1 MEHEECD
8 VSRVLFELFL
18 NKLFCI
24 KKNNNF
30 ASIIHLP
37 MNRLLPIALILFLSS
52 MCFGQEVETV
62 SERFHYR
69 YLKKEQTKE
78 QIQKDNEE
86 RQRNWQEELEAMK
99 ANLAEG
105 QRVSDN
111 VKVEVLTDA
120 QPPDLIVSVAYETLN
135 LSEEADDY
143 ALGKYTIQNS
153 NACMLMCNFLKDK
166 LENDLAEYLKEGTK
180 VDVKI
185 TGATDGVPI
194 RSKIAYNGEYGDF
207 TDKPI
212 ILNGSPYNMTV
223 TQKMGIKT
231 NGQLAFLR
239 TQGVEHFLKTEVEPL
254 KHTENTFQEFAVENK
269 EKGGGYRRVS
279 VEMTIR
285 GAFADVE
292 PENTKKP

>member
-1 MEHEECD
+1 M
-8 VSRVLFELFL
+8 
-18 NKLFCI
+18 
-24 KKNNNF
+24 KKT
-30 ASIIHLP
+30 
-37 MNRLLPIALILFLSS
+37 LLITILVTFVAL
-52 MCFGQEVETV
+52 CFGQEVETV

-69 YLKKEQTKE
+69 YLRPEQTKE

-86 RQRNWQEELEAMK
+86 RQRNWQEELAAMK

-105 QRVSDN
+105 QKVSDN
-111 VKVEVLTDA
+111 VKIEVMTDA
-120 QPPDLIVSVAYETLN
+120 QPPDLIVKVAYETIN

-153 NACMLMCNFLKDK
+153 NACMLMCNFLKNK

-185 TGATDGVPI
+185 TGATDGTPI
-194 RSKIAYNGEYGDF
+194 RTKIAYKGEYGDF
-207 TDKPI
+207 NNKPI
-212 ILNGSPYNMTV
+212 TLNGAPYNMTV
-223 TQKMGIKT
+223 TQKTGITT

-239 TQGVEHFLKTEVEPL
+239 TQGVEDFLKTQVEPL
-254 KHTENTFQEFAVENK
+254 KHTENTFQSIAVENK

-279 VEMTIR
+279 VEMTLR

-292 PENTKKP
+292 PEKTEKP

>member
-1 MEHEECD
+1 MKK
-8 VSRVLFELFL
+8 FL
-18 NKLFCI
+18 LVTI
-24 KKNNNF
+24 
-30 ASIIHLP
+30 
-37 MNRLLPIALILFLSS
+37 LISLSA
-52 MCFGQEVETV
+52 MCLGQEIETV

-99 ANLAEG
+99 ANLTEG

-111 VKVEVLTDA
+111 VKIEVQTDV
-120 QPPDLIVSVAYETLN
+120 QDDNLIISVAYETLVVADA
-135 LSEEADDY
+135 ADDY
-143 ALGKYTIQNS
+143 ALGKYTIENS

-166 LENDLAEYLKEGTK
+166 LENDLSEYLKEGTK

-185 TGATDGVPI
+185 TGATDGTPI
-194 RSKIAYNGEYGDF
+194 RTKIVYKGEYGDF
-207 TDKPI
+207 TDRPI

-223 TQKMGIKT
+223 TQKTGVKT

-254 KHTENTFQEFAVENK
+254 KHTENTFQEYAVENK

-285 GAFADVE
+285 DVFAIVE
-292 PENTKKP
+292 PSKTEKP

>member
-1 MEHEECD
+1 MTI
-8 VSRVLFELFL
+8 L
-18 NKLFCI
+18 
-24 KKNNNF
+24 
-30 ASIIHLP
+30 
-37 MNRLLPIALILFLSS
+37 IALSA
-52 MCFGQEVETV
+52 MGFGQEVETV

-120 QPPDLIVSVAYETLN
+120 QPPDLIVSVSYETLS
-135 LSEEADDY
+135 LAEEADDY

-153 NACMLMCNFLKDK
+153 NACMLMCNFLKNK
-166 LENDLAEYLKEGTK
+166 MENELAEYLTEGTK
-180 VDVKI
+180 VDVRI
-185 TGATDGVPI
+185 TGATDGTPI
-194 RSKIAYNGEYGDF
+194 RSKIAYKGEYGDF
-207 TDKPI
+207 TDKDI
-212 ILNGSPYNMTV
+212 TLNGEPYKMTV
-223 TQKMGIKT
+223 TQKTGVTT

-239 TQGVEHFLKTEVEPL
+239 TQGVEDFLKNKVEPL
-254 KHTENTFQEFAVENK
+254 KHTENTFQSIAVENK

-279 VEMTIR
+279 VEIIIR
-285 GAFADVE
+285 DAFADVE
-292 PENTKKP
+292 PSKTDKP

>member
-1 MEHEECD
+1 M
-8 VSRVLFELFL
+8 
-18 NKLFCI
+18 
-24 KKNNNF
+24 KK
-30 ASIIHLP
+30 I
-37 MNRLLPIALILFLSS
+37 LLITILITLSALG
-52 MCFGQEVETV
+52 FGQVVETV
-62 SERFHYR
+62 SERFHYQ

-86 RQRNWQEELEAMK
+86 RQRNWQEELSAMK

-111 VKVEVLTDA
+111 VKIEVQTDV
-120 QPPDLIVSVAYETLN
+120 QDDDLVISVAYETLVVTDA
-135 LSEEADDY
+135 ADDY

-180 VDVKI
+180 VEVKI
-185 TGATDGVPI
+185 TGATDGTPI
-194 RSKIAYNGEYGDF
+194 RSKIAYKGEYGDF
-207 TDKPI
+207 TDKPVT
-212 ILNGSPYNMTV
+212 LNGAPYNMTV
-223 TQKMGIKT
+223 TQRTGVTT

-239 TQGVEHFLKTEVEPL
+239 TQGVEDFLRNQVESL
-254 KHTENTFQEFAVENK
+254 KRTDNDFQSFAVENK

-292 PENTKKP
+292 PEKTEKP

>member
-1 MEHEECD
+1 
-8 VSRVLFELFL
+8 
-18 NKLFCI
+18 
-24 KKNNNF
+24 
-30 ASIIHLP
+30 
-37 MNRLLPIALILFLSS
+37 MNRFLLMSFLLLLSAL
-52 MCFGQEVETV
+52 CFGQEVETV

-99 ANLAEG
+99 ANLTEG

-111 VKVEVLTDA
+111 VKIEVQTDV
-120 QPPDLIVSVAYETLN
+120 QDDNLIISVAYETLVVADA
-135 LSEEADDY
+135 ADDY
-143 ALGKYTIQNS
+143 ALGKYTIENS

-166 LENDLAEYLKEGTK
+166 LENDLSEYLKEGTK
-180 VDVKI
+180 VEVKI
-185 TGATDGVPI
+185 TGATDGTPI
-194 RSKIAYNGEYGDF
+194 RTKIAYKGEYGDF

-223 TQKMGIKT
+223 TQKTGVKT
-231 NGQLAFLR
+231 NGQLAYLR

-254 KHTENTFQEFAVENK
+254 KHTENTFQEYAVENK

-285 GAFADVE
+285 DVFADVE
-292 PENTKKP
+292 PSKTEKP

>member
-1 MEHEECD
+1 MKRILLVTIF
-8 VSRVLFELFL
+8 VSLSVLCL
-18 NKLFCI
+18 
-24 KKNNNF
+24 
-30 ASIIHLP
+30 
-37 MNRLLPIALILFLSS
+37 
-52 MCFGQEVETV
+52 GQDVETV

-111 VKVEVLTDA
+111 VKVEVLTNA
-120 QPPDLIVSVAYETLN
+120 QPPDLIVSVAYETLS

-143 ALGKYTIQNS
+143 ALGKYTIQSS
-153 NACMLMCNFLKDK
+153 NACMLMCSFLKDK

-194 RSKIAYNGEYGDF
+194 RSKIAYKGEYGDF
-207 TDKPI
+207 VDKPI

-223 TQKMGIKT
+223 TQKTGVTT

-239 TQGVEHFLKTEVEPL
+239 TQGVEDFLKTQVEPL
-254 KHTENTFQEFAVENK
+254 KHTENTFQEYAVENK

-279 VEMTIR
+279 VEMTLR
-285 GAFADVE
+285 GVFAEVE
-292 PENTKKP
+292 PEKTNKP

>member
-1 MEHEECD
+1 MKK
-8 VSRVLFELFL
+8 FL
-18 NKLFCI
+18 LI
-24 KKNNNF
+24 AIL
-30 ASIIHLP
+30 ASLS
-37 MNRLLPIALILFLSS
+37 AL
-52 MCFGQEVETV
+52 CFGQEVETV

-86 RQRNWQEELEAMK
+86 RQRNWQEELAAMK

-105 QRVSDN
+105 QKVSDN
-111 VKVEVLTDA
+111 VKVEVQTDV
-120 QPPDLIVSVAYETLN
+120 QDNNLIVAVAYETLVVTDA
-135 LSEEADDY
+135 ADDY

-153 NACMLMCNFLKDK
+153 NACMLMCNFLKNK
-166 LENDLAEYLKEGTK
+166 LEKDLAEYLKEGTK

-185 TGATDGVPI
+185 TGATDGTPI
-194 RSKIAYNGEYGDF
+194 RNKIAYLGEYGDF
-207 TDKPI
+207 TNKPI
-212 ILNGSPYNMTV
+212 TLNGSPYNMTV
-223 TQKMGIKT
+223 TQKTGVTT

-239 TQGVEHFLKTEVEPL
+239 TQGVEDYLKTQVKPL
-254 KHTENTFQEFAVENK
+254 KHTENTFQSFAVENK

-292 PENTKKP
+292 PEKTVKP

>member
-1 MEHEECD
+1 
-8 VSRVLFELFL
+8 
-18 NKLFCI
+18 
-24 KKNNNF
+24 
-30 ASIIHLP
+30 
-37 MNRLLPIALILFLSS
+37 MNRFILMTFLLLMSAL
-52 MCFGQEVETV
+52 CFGQEVETV

-69 YLKKEQTKE
+69 YLKNEQTKE

-111 VKVEVLTDA
+111 VKIEVQTDV
-120 QPPDLIVSVAYETLN
+120 QDNNLNISVAYETLIVADA
-135 LSEEADDY
+135 ADDY
-143 ALGKYTIQNS
+143 ALGKYTIENS

-166 LENDLAEYLKEGTK
+166 LEKDLAEYLKESTK

-185 TGATDGVPI
+185 TGATDGTPI
-194 RSKIAYNGEYGDF
+194 RSKIAYKGEYGDF

-212 ILNGSPYNMTV
+212 TLNGAPYNMTV
-223 TQKMGIKT
+223 TQKTGLTT

-239 TQGVEHFLKTEVEPL
+239 TQGVEHFLKTQVEPL
-254 KHTENTFQEFAVENK
+254 KHTQNTFQSIAVENK

-279 VEMTIR
+279 VEMTIHD
-285 GAFADVE
+285 AFPDVE
-292 PENTKKP
+292 PSNTPQP